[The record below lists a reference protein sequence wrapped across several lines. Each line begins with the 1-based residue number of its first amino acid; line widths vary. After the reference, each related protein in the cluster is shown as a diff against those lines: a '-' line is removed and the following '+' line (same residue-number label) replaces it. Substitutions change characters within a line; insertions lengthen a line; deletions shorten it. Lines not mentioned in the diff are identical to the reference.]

1 MSKLPYIILNDSL
14 YRLFDLQN
22 EVNRLISDG
31 YIPASDLAIVPQ
43 PHNSHSD
50 PQVVIAM
57 MYAPAEAEMVM
68 AMCAQG
74 ATKKQPETGRT
85 NEGSGRVSCLCSCG
99 SCDSFTSGDEGKN
112 EP

>member
-1 MSKLPYIILNDSL
+1 MSKKPYIILHDSL
-14 YRLFDLQN
+14 NRLFDLQN
-22 EVNRLISDG
+22 EVNSLISEG

-68 AMCAQG
+68 AMCAEDS
-74 ATKKQPETGRT
+74 TKKRPETGRT
-85 NEGSGRVSCLCSCG
+85 NEGGGRGSCLCSCG
-99 SCDSFTSGDEGKN
+99 SCSSFTSGDEGKN